1 MPSGNELVGRT
12 DVEQQLVETDVVVAD
27 LVADLSD
34 CRLTQLKQQTE
45 GPTDC
50 VPADSGVIKATPSTG
65 DGLNTDDAAAAAAE
79 AGQLSPEQD
88 AAAEQCAQD
97 FVDLY
102 EHVSARHTQAP
113 SLIDCAH
120 DVLPILTPS
129 RSTTMMLLLL
139 HYLRT

>member
-1 MPSGNELVGRT
+1 MSVFTAQPNTTLTATGMPSVSATGNQLVGPT
-12 DVEQQLVETDVVVAD
+12 GPEQPFVDTDVVVAD

-45 GPTDC
+45 DPQDC
-50 VPADSGVIKATPSTG
+50 VPAGSGVIVATPSAS
-65 DGLNTDDAAAAAAE
+65 DGRNKSTDDDGAAAAE

-102 EHVSARHTQAP
+102 EHVSLRHTG
-113 SLIDCAH
+113 C
-120 DVLPILTPS
+120 
-129 RSTTMMLLLL
+129 LLGF
-139 HYLRT
+139 